1 MQKKSSLKQVAVVIP
16 SYKVSKSLPAV
27 VRSLGPEVSTII
39 VVDDS
44 CPDKSGEVLLQQI
57 SDPRVIL
64 LTNEVNLGVGGATIR
79 GFTYVISE
87 FPQISVV
94 VKVDGDGQMDTSK
107 ILELVSPIVDRKYDY
122 AKGNRFIDFESIQEM
137 PKIRVAG
144 NAILSIFSK
153 FSSGYWHILDPNNG
167 FLAIS
172 TTALRRIPLTKVDKR
187 FFFESDMLFRLNLIN
202 ARVIDVPM
210 KANYGVEISN
220 LKITSAIFKFLT
232 CHSKNFAKRITYKYF
247 LQGMSVGSIE
257 LISGVA
263 FLGFGVIFG
272 LHTWISAKGVPAPTG
287 SIMLSSMTIILGFQM
302 LLAFINYDIARA
314 NSDLN
319 P

>member
-1 MQKKSSLKQVAVVIP
+1 
-16 SYKVSKSLPAV
+16 
-27 VRSLGPEVSTII
+27 
-39 VVDDS
+39 
-44 CPDKSGEVLLQQI
+44 
-57 SDPRVIL
+57 
-64 LTNEVNLGVGGATIR
+64 
-79 GFTYVISE
+79 
-87 FPQISVV
+87 
-94 VKVDGDGQMDTSK
+94 
-107 ILELVSPIVDRKYDY
+107 
-122 AKGNRFIDFESIQEM
+122 
-137 PKIRVAG
+137 
-144 NAILSIFSK
+144 
-153 FSSGYWHILDPNNG
+153 
-167 FLAIS
+167 LAIS

>member
-1 MQKKSSLKQVAVVIP
+1 VQKKSLLKQIAVVIP

-27 VRSLGPEVSTII
+27 VQSLGSEISIII

-44 CPDKSGEVLLQQI
+44 CPEKSGEILLKKI

-64 LTNEVNLGVGGATIR
+64 LTNEINLGVGGATIR
-79 GFTYVISE
+79 GFAHIISE
-87 FPQISVV
+87 FQQISVV

-107 ILELVSPIVDRKYDY
+107 ILELINPIVDGKYDY

-137 PKIRVAG
+137 PKIRVLG

-167 FLAIS
+167 YLAIS
-172 TTALRRIPLTKVDKR
+172 TTALRKIPLSKVDKR

-210 KANYGVEISN
+210 KAKYGDEISN
-220 LKITSAIFKFLT
+220 LKIRSTIFKFLT
-232 CHSKNFAKRITYKYF
+232 CHSKNFTKRITYKYF

-257 LISGVA
+257 LISGIA

-272 LHTWISAKGVPAPTG
+272 LHTWINANGVAAPTG
-287 SIMLSSMTIILGFQM
+287 SIVLSSMTIILGFQM

-314 NSDLN
+314 NSDLS

>member
-1 MQKKSSLKQVAVVIP
+1 VQKKSSLKQVAVVIP